1 MTNIHHN
8 TGLRGVLVI
17 LDDFLLSYSI
27 EVIFYLGFELQ
38 SDLNLRLLGFVWEF
52 GGEGRGGEGFRKEEG
67 ASGRNIRHWK
77 DKALGVN
84 FLFIIQNPP
93 HLGN

>member
-1 MTNIHHN
+1 MSMTNIHHN

-52 GGEGRGGEGFRKEEG
+52 GGEGRGG
-67 ASGRNIRHWK
+67 
-77 DKALGVN
+77 
-84 FLFIIQNPP
+84 
-93 HLGN
+93 